1 MPELFRCRPEPLESL
16 VRSVFLA
23 LGAPPEPAAES
34 ARHLIRANLSGHDS
48 HGVIRVPQYAAQ
60 AGAGDLAP
68 AELPAIVHETAGTAL
83 VDARRGLGLYSTM
96 FALDWALKR
105 APGQGIAAVA

>member
-60 AGAGDLAP
+60 AAADRAN
-68 AELPAIVHETAGTAL
+68 
-83 VDARRGLGLYSTM
+83 ARG
-96 FALDWALKR
+96 FALRSGSARDRRSVLT
-105 APGQGIAAVA
+105 PGELEHRTRLERSRDGI